1 MELKNPELLTQKEI
15 EELLPKLTDLKDWI
29 KKVEDYALDQA
40 KNGIH
45 YNGFKLVEGR
55 SVAKYKDEKTLIERL
70 EKDGYQKAMFY
81 KIPELIS
88 VTDFKRI
95 VKSDYDK
102 YKDLIDKPAGKLTLV
117 PESDKRQE
125 VLINPTAEEE
135 FAEDLKQV
143 DNKKGSQASQADY
156 EDLL

>member
-29 KKVEDYALDQA
+29 KKVEDYALNQA

-55 SVAKYKDEKTLIERL
+55 SIAKYLNENELISRL
-70 EKDGYQKAMFY
+70 EKNGYSKDLFY
-81 KIPELIS
+81 KKPELIS

-117 PESDKRQE
+117 PESDKRPAVNVNE
-125 VLINPTAEEE
+125 SAEEE
-135 FAEDLKQV
+135 FKDEIKANKYDDLI
-143 DNKKGSQASQADY
+143 
-156 EDLL
+156 